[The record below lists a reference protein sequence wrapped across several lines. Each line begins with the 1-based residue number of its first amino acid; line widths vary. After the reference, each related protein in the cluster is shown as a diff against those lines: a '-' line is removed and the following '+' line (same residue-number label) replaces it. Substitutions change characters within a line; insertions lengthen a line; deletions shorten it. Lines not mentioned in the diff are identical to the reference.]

1 MPNNIIN
8 LAVHDLRK
16 VGEVFEVFR
25 GHGALAVNGT
35 TQRVVDELHDLYNRR
50 ASKAY
55 GRFSA
60 DDANYPTQGHLRTY
74 MESQDFAAF
83 TASLMET
90 LMVQARRKA
99 AAGGHVFFAHFERD
113 ASHYLLVV
121 IVTDKLGARLTG
133 DLDVEDSQHLDMDGF
148 RFAGRINITDWTRN
162 EARYVGFLR
171 GKGDVS
177 EYFKEFLG
185 CDTTTL
191 DKEDTKGLVDA
202 LKDFAEAQGMQGE
215 RKDEF
220 LNRAKSICERVVREK
235 TELSFEALANELVPN
250 GPQALLDVL
259 TDDGR
264 RLNDGFRPNLRVLG
278 ALVKFKAKTP
288 HWSLEFERDALTN
301 GSIVFNARE
310 NSLTFRDIPPDLAAA
325 LRAETE

>member
-1 MPNNIIN
+1 MPNRIIN

-16 VGEVFEVFR
+16 VDDVFEIFLRQGV
-25 GHGALAVNGT
+25 LPVNDT
-35 TQRVVDELHDLYNRR
+35 TRRVVDELHDLYNRR

-55 GRFSA
+55 GRFSV

-74 MESQDFAAF
+74 MGDQDFLAF
-83 TASLMET
+83 TARLMDT

-113 ASHYLLVV
+113 DSHYLLVV

-133 DLDVEDSQHLDMDGF
+133 NLDVEDSEHLDMDGF
-148 RFAGRINITDWTRN
+148 RFAGRINITHWTRD

-202 LKDFAEAQGMQGE
+202 LKDFAEAQGLQGE
-215 RKDEF
+215 RKDDF
-220 LNRAKSICERVVREK
+220 LNRAKAICERVVRDR

-250 GPQALLDVL
+250 SPQTLLDVL
-259 TDDGR
+259 TDADR
-264 RLNDGFRPNLRVLG
+264 RLNDRFRPNLRVLG

-288 HWSLEFERDALTN
+288 HWSVEFERDALTN
-301 GSIVFNARE
+301 GSIVFDVRE
-310 NSLTFRDIPPDLAAA
+310 NSLTFRDIPPELAAQ